1 MSLLDF
7 FRRPPTP
14 RKYAQLLMKKL
25 AIHHPDEPVRFD
37 EANFRLLVG
46 SDGSQ
51 VINLHNLYPEYCAAD
66 KHERVLQL
74 ERAIA
79 IMRPPGLPASFAEA
93 RSHLM
98 PTLRGRGTME
108 YLRLM
113 ELGKQPS
120 APSGS
125 LAFPFSSD
133 TVLMLVYDGE
143 HMMQSFGAAQL
154 EQWGV
159 TAEEALAAA
168 MDTLRDAS
176 VDRFAQIEHGLYA
189 GDWNDAYD
197 SSRLLLPDLA
207 HRIAG
212 ANPVAMV
219 PARGTLLLASGNDV
233 DAVRAMVALSQRIA
247 NDETRPVSALMYRYE
262 GGRPVE
268 HVPQDEIA
276 RNALANL
283 QRQYLYGDYAAQ
295 KETLDELHEKSGTD
309 IFVASYK
316 VMRDETKDVEYSLCS
331 WTNGVDSLLPRTD
344 RVALVVYEGDEMQEL
359 LMLPWDALH
368 AACAELMTPVPDA
381 YPERYL
387 VTAFPDLALVRPLA
401 LPRD

>member
-1 MSLLDF
+1 MSLFDF

-14 RKYAQLLMKKL
+14 HKYAQLLMKKL

-37 EANFRLLVG
+37 EAGFRLLVG

-79 IMRPPGLPASFAEA
+79 IMRPPGLPATFAEA
-93 RSHLM
+93 RTHLM
-98 PTLRGRGTME
+98 PVLRGRGMME

-113 ELGKQPS
+113 ELGKEPS
-120 APSGS
+120 ASSGS

-133 TVLMLVYDGE
+133 TALMLVHDGE

-159 TAEEALAAA
+159 TADQALAAA

-176 VDRFAQIEHGLYA
+176 VDRFVQIEPGLFA
-189 GDWNDAYD
+189 GDWGDAYD
-197 SSRLLLPDLA
+197 SSRLLLADLA

-212 ANPVAMV
+212 ANPVAMA
-219 PARGTLLLASGNDV
+219 PARGTLLLASGNNV
-233 DAVRAMVALSQRIA
+233 EGVRAMVALSQRIA
-247 NDETRPVSALMYRYE
+247 DSEPRPVSALMYRYQD
-262 GGRPVE
+262 GRPVDY
-268 HVPQDEIA
+268 VPEDEVA
-276 RNALANL
+276 RSALENL
-283 QRQYLYGDYAAQ
+283 KRQYLFGDYAAQ

-316 VMRDETKDVEYSLCS
+316 VMRDETQGIEYSLCS
-331 WTNGVDSLLPRTD
+331 WTNGVDSLLPRTE

-368 AACAELMTPVPDA
+368 AACAELMVPVPDA
-381 YPERYL
+381 YPERYR
-387 VTAFPDLALVRPLA
+387 VTAFPDLARVRPLA